1 MTRKECFKIIVNNFN
16 KYIVAN
22 QKNFKDY
29 CYSNHKACDNI
40 IEFRRA
46 VENSGLKFTK
56 VFHAN
61 GIGNN
66 NEHVIYLE
74 SQDKDGFIIKKEICE
89 FYYCYG
95 IYGGCF
101 AYIKDLATNEKFSIG
116 KAL

>member
-29 CYSNHKACDNI
+29 CYNNCKACDNI

-56 VFHAN
+56 VFHA
-61 GIGNN
+61 
-66 NEHVIYLE
+66 
-74 SQDKDGFIIKKEICE
+74 
-89 FYYCYG
+89 YG
-95 IYGGCF
+95 I
-101 AYIKDLATNEKFSIG
+101 
-116 KAL
+116 

>member
-29 CYSNHKACDNI
+29 CYNNHKACDNI
-40 IEFRRA
+40 IEFRKA

-66 NEHVIYLE
+66 NERVIYLE
-74 SQDKDGFIIKKEICE
+74 SQDKDGFIIKKEKRE
-89 FYYCYG
+89 AEDWYG
-95 IYGGCF
+95 GYGGCV
-101 AYIKDLATNEKFSIG
+101 AEMKDVATNEKVSIG

>member
-29 CYSNHKACDNI
+29 CYNNCKACDNI
-40 IEFRRA
+40 IEFKKA
-46 VENSGLKFTK
+46 VESSGLKFTK
-56 VFHAN
+56 VFHAY

-95 IYGGCF
+95 IYKGCS
-101 AYIKDLATNEKFSIG
+101 AYVKDLVTNEKISI
-116 KAL
+116 

>member
-1 MTRKECFKIIVNNFN
+1 MTRKQCFGIIVNNFN
-16 KYIVAN
+16 KYIVTN

-40 IEFRRA
+40 IEFRKA
-46 VENSGLKFTK
+46 VESSGLKFTK
-56 VFHAN
+56 VSHAN

-74 SQDKDGFIIKKEICE
+74 GQDKEGFIIKKEICE

-95 IYGGCF
+95 VYKGCS
-101 AYIKDLATNEKFSIG
+101 AYIKDLATNEKISIG